1 MGGGVLE
8 RKQETSSLAD
18 VVGTILGKGVVI
30 RWWETDPLLAGTD
43 RREDAG
49 SLGERVQRLERELEQ
64 RSRSGQRET

>member
-1 MGGGVLE
+1 
-8 RKQETSSLAD
+8 
-18 VVGTILGKGVVI
+18 VI
-30 RWWETDPLLAGTD
+30 RWWETDPMLAGTD